1 MHSWNVILLSSV
13 ILVALLSRENVCFG
27 VGALIDYRMEL
38 AVFVLKRGDHT
49 DIYEISNE
57 LHPEVRGLRIRY

>member
-1 MHSWNVILLSSV
+1 M
-13 ILVALLSRENVCFG
+13 VALLACENVCFG

-57 LHPEVRGLRIRY
+57 LHTEVRGLWIRY